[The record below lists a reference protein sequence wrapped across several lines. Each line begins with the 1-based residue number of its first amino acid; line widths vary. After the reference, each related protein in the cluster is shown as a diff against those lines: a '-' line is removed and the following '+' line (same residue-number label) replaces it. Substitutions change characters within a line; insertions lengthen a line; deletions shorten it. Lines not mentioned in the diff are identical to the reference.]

1 MCHFYFYDSFGKYGL
16 LILDKNYC
24 TVIFSNELHIN
35 LSPIIVPCFYVQF
48 KRRFLHFTYLAIQRA
63 QQLSE

>member
-24 TVIFSNELHIN
+24 TVIFSNELVAHK
-35 LSPIIVPCFYVQF
+35 PI
-48 KRRFLHFTYLAIQRA
+48 TYYRPMLLR
-63 QQLSE
+63 SV